1 MRVDPEWPFDVDLTV
16 LDTASIT
23 NILSDIEAHLPLMEN
38 EGDLG
43 ELMRVKRLFE
53 EELMAARRLH

>member
-1 MRVDPEWPFDVDLTV
+1 MRSQPEWPFDVDLTV

-23 NILSDIEAHLPLMEN
+23 NILSDIEAHLPLMED

-43 ELMRVKRLFE
+43 ELMRVRQLFE
-53 EELMAARRLH
+53 DELKAARRLH

>member
-1 MRVDPEWPFDVDLTV
+1 MQGEPDWPFDVDLTM

-23 NILSDIEAHLPLMEN
+23 NLLSDIEAHLPLMED

-43 ELMRVKRLFE
+43 ELLRVKKLFE